1 MVKERQN
8 IPKCVLFGFLAFF
21 NGVLPGLEA
30 VMVVTPF
37 EVIKTGLLV
46 IDVAFRNW
54 LMGFRTSVYSGF
66 SEYYIVL

>member
-1 MVKERQN
+1 MRSLR
-8 IPKCVLFGFLAFF
+8 IFGFF

-46 IDVAFRNW
+46 IDVAFRN
-54 LMGFRTSVYSGF
+54 
-66 SEYYIVL
+66 